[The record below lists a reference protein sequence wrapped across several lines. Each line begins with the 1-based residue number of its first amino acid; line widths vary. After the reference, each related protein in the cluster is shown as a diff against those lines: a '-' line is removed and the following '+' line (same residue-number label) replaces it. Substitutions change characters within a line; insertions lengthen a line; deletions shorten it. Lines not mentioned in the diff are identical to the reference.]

1 MNPITSAHLPGFPI
15 VVAIPIAWGEMD
27 AYGHVNNIVFF
38 RQFESARIA
47 LLDAIDFRDPAHND
61 GVGPILASTQC
72 RFRRPLAYPDT
83 VHVGARVSNL
93 EADRFEL
100 QFQTFSL
107 TLQTTVADGSGLVV
121 AYHYEQ
127 AQKAPLSERV
137 RQNIAR
143 LGTPEPTAQ

>member
-1 MNPITSAHLPGFPI
+1 MNSITSAQLPDFP
-15 VVAIPIAWGEMD
+15 VVVSIPIAWGEMD

-38 RQFESARIA
+38 RQFESARIT
-47 LLDAIDFRDPAHND
+47 LLDAIDFRDPEHND

-83 VHVGARVSNL
+83 VQVGARVSKV

-100 QFQTFSL
+100 EFRTFSL
-107 TLQTTVADGSGLVV
+107 TLRTIVADGSGIVV
-121 AYHYEQ
+121 AYHYQQ
-127 AQKAPLSERV
+127 ARKAPLSERV

-143 LGTPEPTAQ
+143 LTAR